1 MGKVQKEQI
10 AKILPNRV
18 DPPSVSLPTRE
29 ERIEQGFAA
38 AKARTKYSQMRASR
52 ESEEKAIYAEQIGL
66 DASEIINPEDLTQVQ
81 IERITEKQKQQKAI
95 EALQAEAPS
104 IIDMTVSVSDSDMIQ
119 SAQEPAP
126 AEPAAITPS
135 LSHSQVSQALALQGA
150 TRADVVKLLN
160 SLSINLNVQLTKTD
174 TANLLAC
181 LLTCNESQLQAL
193 LNNRKVPIVIKTVIK
208 RLLHDSEKGEMA
220 TIEKLWDR
228 VFGKNAMSVSMPEDS
243 LNKGLIPNTPIS
255 REAYIVIRD
264 TLMK

>member
-10 AKILPNRV
+10 AKILPNRI
-18 DPPSVSLPTRE
+18 DLPSVSLPTRE
-29 ERIEQGFAA
+29 ERVEQGFAA
-38 AKARTKYSQMRASR
+38 AKARAKYSQMRASR
-52 ESEEKAIYAEQIGL
+52 ESEEKAAYAEQIGL
-66 DASEIINPEDLTQVQ
+66 DTTEIINPEDLTQVQ
-81 IERITEKQKQQKAI
+81 IEKIAEKQKQEKAI
-95 EALQAEAPS
+95 AELQAEASP
-104 IIDMTVSVSDSDMIQ
+104 IIDIAVSDSDMTQ
-119 SAQEPAP
+119 SAQKPAP
-126 AEPAAITPS
+126 AEPVATVPS

-150 TRADVVKLLN
+150 ARADVVKLLN

-228 VFGKNAMSVSMPEDS
+228 VFGKNAMSVNMPDDS
-243 LNKGLIPNTPIS
+243 INKGLIPNTPIS